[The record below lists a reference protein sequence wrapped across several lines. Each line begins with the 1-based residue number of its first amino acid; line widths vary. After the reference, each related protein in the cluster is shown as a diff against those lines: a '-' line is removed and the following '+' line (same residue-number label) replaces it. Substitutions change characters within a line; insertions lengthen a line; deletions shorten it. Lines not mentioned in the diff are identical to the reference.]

1 MEINKFIALFANEM
15 PQGSVAPKQSDTPVY
30 DRILGELVGLK
41 ITPNE
46 LRFIQSIIFVAKE
59 YRRSFYRLYEAY
71 QNYGMVPFLRMMID
85 NIVTVQAYLLFD
97 NKDKFCNYFF
107 DGKPLNQLKIDDRTI
122 SHTTIFNLTG
132 DTALSALYTSCCRY
146 LHPTPAAFEKA
157 GNKIFSGFEDVVYK
171 SKKEEREA
179 ILLKFK
185 EIDHLLQE
193 SLRKAI
199 NYHKHE

>member
-1 MEINKFIALFANEM
+1 MDKSKYFAFLSD
-15 PQGSVAPKQSDTPVY
+15 GTAPLVVDIKRDTPVY
-30 DRILGELVGLK
+30 DRIMGEMVGLR
-41 ITPNE
+41 ISPNE

-59 YRRSFYRLYEAY
+59 YRRSFYRLNDAY

-97 NKDKFCNYFF
+97 DKDKFCNYFF
-107 DGKPLNQLKIDDRTI
+107 DGKPLNQLKIGDRSV

-132 DTALSALYTSCCRY
+132 DEELSALYTSCCRY
-146 LHPTPAAFEKA
+146 LHPTPAAFEQSGK
-157 GNKIFSGFEDVVYK
+157 KLFSGFEGVVYR

-179 ILLKFK
+179 ILKKFK
-185 EIDHLLQE
+185 EIDRLLQD

-199 NYHKHE
+199 KYHEV